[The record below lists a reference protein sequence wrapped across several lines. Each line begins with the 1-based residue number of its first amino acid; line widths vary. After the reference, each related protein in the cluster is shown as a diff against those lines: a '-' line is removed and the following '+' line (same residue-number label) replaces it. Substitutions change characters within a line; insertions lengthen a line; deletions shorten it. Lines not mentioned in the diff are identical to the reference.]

1 MATAADVLRYARQL
15 QEFSPGFLAEVISVE
30 TGEAYRN
37 RDLLDQVARLIEI
50 FGIDG
55 AADIVG
61 CPLRPFGDGG
71 E

>member
-15 QEFSPGFLAEVISVE
+15 QEFFLAEVIAVE
-30 TGEAYRN
+30 TEEDYRN

-61 CPLRPFGDGG
+61 CPLRRFGDGG

>member
-1 MATAADVLRYARQL
+1 MVGDIIADSRAT
-15 QEFSPGFLAEVISVE
+15 SPGIRRED
-30 TGEAYRN
+30 YRK

-61 CPLRPFGDGG
+61 CPLRPLGDGG

>member
-1 MATAADVLRYARQL
+1 MATVAGVLRYARRL
-15 QEFSPGFLAEVISVE
+15 QEISAGFLAEVVSVE
-30 TGEAYRN
+30 TGEDYRN

-61 CPLRPFGDGG
+61 CPLRPLGDGG

>member
-15 QEFSPGFLAEVISVE
+15 QEFFLAEVIAVE
-30 TGEAYRN
+30 TGEDYRN

-61 CPLRPFGDGG
+61 CPLRRFGDGG